1 MNRPDVAFILIVLG
15 LIFLFQGEPDVWDKL
30 RERAMNNAEVC
41 K

>member
-1 MNRPDVAFILIVLG
+1 MNRQDIALVITILV

-30 RERAMNNAEVC
+30 HGMVMNMENC